1 MRYKKYMKNIK
12 KDFTFL
18 QNYLTDFSDLIKP
31 NKHIISK
38 LIQVRNIFLNTSKKK
53 NKILIFGNGGSAA
66 IASHVSVDLTKN
78 AKIRAVNFNESDL
91 ITCFSND
98 YGYERWIE
106 KAVDFYADKNDTLI
120 LISSSG
126 KSMNM
131 INACKA
137 AKRKKIKV
145 ISLTGHTK
153 NNPLSKI
160 SDLSLW
166 VNSKAYNFVENTHQI
181 WLLTVCDLIIGKR
194 EYPAKKKD

>member
-1 MRYKKYMKNIK
+1 MNSIHRDSN
-12 KDFTFL
+12 FL
-18 QNYLTDFSDLIKP
+18 KNYLNDFSNIIKP
-31 NKHIISK
+31 NKDVIKS
-38 LIQVRNIFLNTSKKK
+38 LIRVRDIFLKTSKKK
-53 NKILIFGNGGSAA
+53 GKILIFGNGGSAA

-78 AKIRAVNFNESDL
+78 AKIRTVNFNESDL

-98 YGYERWIE
+98 YGYEKWIE
-106 KAVDFYADKNDTLI
+106 KAVDFYADKNDTLV
-120 LISSSG
+120 LVSSSG

-145 ISLTGHTK
+145 ISFTGHTK

-160 SDLSLW
+160 ADLSLW
-166 VNSKAYNFVENTHQI
+166 INSKAYNFVENTHQI

-194 EYPAKKKD
+194 EYPAKKKN

>member
-1 MRYKKYMKNIK
+1 MNSTQ
-12 KDFTFL
+12 KDNNFL
-18 QNYLTDFSDLIKP
+18 TNYLNDFSNIIKP
-31 NKHIISK
+31 NKDVIK
-38 LIQVRNIFLNTSKKK
+38 NLIKVRDIFLKTSKKK
-53 NKILIFGNGGSAA
+53 GKILIFGNGGSAA

-78 AKIRAVNFNESDL
+78 AKIRTVNFNESDL

-106 KAVDFYADKNDTLI
+106 KAVDFYADKNDTLV
-120 LISSSG
+120 LVSSSG

-131 INACKA
+131 VNACKA

-145 ISLTGHTK
+145 ISFTGHTK

-160 SDLSLW
+160 TDLSLW
-166 VNSKAYNFVENTHQI
+166 INSKAYNFVENTHQI